1 MHSVSRTGM
10 FLSIETQNS
19 LSECCVSIAIQL
31 STACIHQLMINLHDQ
46 FKDIMKC
53 MLTFAIALYSES
65 RLPLQITEKKER
77 RKAFDLY

>member
-1 MHSVSRTGM
+1 M

-31 STACIHQLMINLHDQ
+31 STVLHTSAHDQ

-77 RKAFDLY
+77 TKAFDLYYN